1 MFKVQEIK
9 QIAWKAYPEYSTKI
23 HEAKFKLH
31 NALYHVNAIEWIAS
45 AMEMSAIGGRNVA
58 LLAHRDFFRKF
69 CFEKIIQ
76 TSSLKKK
83 LSTEL

>member
-1 MFKVQEIK
+1 M
-9 QIAWKAYPEYSTKI
+9 
-23 HEAKFKLH
+23 H

-58 LLAHRDFFRKF
+58 LLAHRDFFRKS
-69 CFEKIIQ
+69 CFEKTIK